1 MVARE
6 IVLVLRWKI
15 CIDQNFQCSGAP
27 NSIPS
32 SVRHSLEPAVTY
44 IRNSC
49 QQKTCDYNSSCRF
62 AIATSNATAKKFTNN
77 YCAGKNSKHSRVC
90 FINVFQVGARP
101 SGAKASG
108 F

>member
-27 NSIPS
+27 NPIPS
-32 SVRHSLEPAVTY
+32 SALFGTGSHF